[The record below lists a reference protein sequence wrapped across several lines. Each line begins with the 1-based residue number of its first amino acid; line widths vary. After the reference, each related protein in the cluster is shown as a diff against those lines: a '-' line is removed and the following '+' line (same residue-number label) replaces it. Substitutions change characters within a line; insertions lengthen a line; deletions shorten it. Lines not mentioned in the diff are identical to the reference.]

1 MYRNY
6 IVGAWN
12 QDNSHFAVG
21 DTNEQL
27 IKNVVADAIDSQTNV
42 VIVGGCLSCYQCD
55 DCFDDIKSASSS
67 VNSTFFLKQ
76 DLYLLTYHQSRND
89 ATRKTM
95 ASYVNAAASSKGISF
110 TYSQAY
116 GSSGAYSCHFFIDVK
131 SKTVH
136 VYQGADG
143 ITNAE
148 INKIKELLGDVPA
161 KSRYTVT
168 FKDYNGATLKT
179 QQVYETYDAVPP
191 SAPARSGY
199 EFTGWS
205 SSYTS
210 IARNTTCTAQYSAT
224 VPFYT
229 VTFKDYNGATLKTQ
243 RVQEGASATP
253 PSDPSRAGYIFIGWS
268 NAWTNVHA
276 NVTAIAEYEK
286 DTGMYK
292 NAVPPYC
299 FRNCTSLESIK
310 LPDNIKTIY
319 DYGFARCTNL
329 TNINCPSQLTSLR
342 EGAFNGCC
350 NLSNFIFGDKLIVIG
365 PGAFT
370 NNPISSFELNNIT
383 LIGAYA
389 FNDYSCSQH
398 PKTVK
403 IKTCLQE
410 IGILAF
416 GRKLQLIDMTDFT
429 SNSSCP
435 GIFQYVSADNDDYSS
450 IFGHTGTF
458 NLASN
463 GKIKFRD
470 LATSLHFYAD
480 ANWKTYSDYFDPQP
494 GREIHFNGNAAKA
507 GDIDD
512 ITCLINS
519 SWTCPYFSYVDGEMK
534 YECQSFNTKADG
546 TGDSYEPGT
555 SYPCP
560 SSDLTLY
567 ATNYKSFKKGIYV
580 VLAPVSNAKIGSRS
594 LTPLTGFGNDATRL
608 TDMINAS
615 TASSNI
621 AEIKDLRDSKGTK
634 KAILNAIEEGC
645 EHELLITY
653 IGDHGGEGYVC
664 VADGKIAAKTY
675 YNAVAKA
682 KGRVFSIFAVC
693 HAASMAKTFSSALP
707 DESSSNNEES
717 YSNEIASNEMSSNEY
732 IEDLNDCKGFD
743 WAQGAVDYFN
753 ELRKSQ
759 EQQAQ
764 NSSENSRL
772 MAASSKTEITIPD
785 MLYWCACKADES
797 SWMHGEN
804 DSKSDPLDIG
814 KYGTGHYLVTG
825 MKIAFTGEKQTT
837 YTYRQLWDD
846 FSTKAPAK
854 ITYDQDAS
862 GGIICPG
869 SNTQTPVKSVI
880 GKSFEDRLMF
890 T

>member
-76 DLYLLTYHQSRND
+76 DLYLLTYHQGRND
-89 ATRKTM
+89 PTRKTM

-148 INKIKELLGDVPA
+148 INKIKKLLGDVPA

-168 FKDYNGATLKT
+168 FKDYNGTTLKT

-229 VTFKDYNGATLKTQ
+229 VTFKDYNGTTLKTQ
-243 RVQEGASATP
+243 QVQDGASATP

-276 NVTAIAEYEK
+276 NVTTIAEYEK

-292 NAVPPYC
+292 NAVPMSC
-299 FRNCTSLESIK
+299 FCNCISLATIKIPESC
-310 LPDNIKTIY
+310 KTIY
-319 DYGFARCTNL
+319 DYGFAKCTSL
-329 TNINCPSQLTSLR
+329 TAIDFPSQLTSIR
-342 EGAFNGCC
+342 SHAFDGCTAF
-350 NLSNFIFGDKLIVIG
+350 LQKTFSNSLIDIGD
-365 PGAFT
+365 
-370 NNPISSFELNNIT
+370 
-383 LIGAYA
+383 YA
-389 FNDYSCSQH
+389 FYNVPFASYSLNKVASIGDYAFDSNQSGQH
-398 PKTVK
+398 PSTVK
-403 IKTCLQE
+403 ILTCCQT
-410 IGILAF
+410 IGSYAF
-416 GRKLQLIDMTDFT
+416 SGNLQLVDMTDFT
-429 SNSSCP
+429 SRSSCP
-435 GIFQYVSADNDDYSS
+435 S
-450 IFGHTGTF
+450 IHANTF

-463 GKIKFRD
+463 GKIKFKD
-470 LATSLHFYAD
+470 IATSLHFYAD
-480 ANWKTYSDYFDPQP
+480 KNWKTYSEYFDPQP

-512 ITCLINS
+512 IACLINS

-707 DESSSNNEES
+707 DESFSNNEER

-732 IEDLNDCKGFD
+732 IEDLDDCKGFD

-772 MAASSKTEITIPD
+772 MAASSKTETTIPD

-804 DSKSDPLDIG
+804 DSKNDPLDIG

-869 SNTQTPVKSVI
+869 SKTQTPVKSVI
-880 GKSFEDRLMF
+880 GKSFEDRPMF